1 MAAEQKQPGSSGHV
15 CRICRSPFGGD
26 TFIAR
31 EMRLGTRDQF
41 EYWECAQ
48 CGCVQ
53 ILEVPENLDEYYPRG
68 NFSFKPHHVL
78 GRNLLRRALDR
89 RRVRQALGADDWL
102 GKLINRLLKPLDYVD
117 WCRFAQIG
125 TDARVLD
132 VGCGAGKL
140 PLRMKLGGF
149 KACAGIDPHIDA
161 DIEYAAGVHVY
172 KKEISELA
180 AELPGEFDF
189 IMFHHSLEHVADPH
203 AALNAARTLL
213 APGGKLLIRIP
224 VAGSFAWRRYGENW
238 VQLDPPR
245 HLWLPTVDGM
255 HRLAAENGFSLARA
269 RHDSTVLQFV
279 GSELYQRNIPLSAS
293 RKEKDILNSKAL
305 RRFEDAVRRLNED
318 ADGDQAVF
326 VLIAI

>member
-1 MAAEQKQPGSSGHV
+1 MAAEQKQPGRSGHV
-15 CRICRSPFGGD
+15 CRVCRTPFSGD

-41 EYWECAQ
+41 EYWECGQ

-68 NFSFKPHHVL
+68 YFSFKPHHVL
-78 GRNLLRRALDR
+78 GRNLLGRALDR

-102 GKLINRLLKPLDYVD
+102 GKMINRLLKPLDYVD

-125 TDARVLD
+125 IDARVLD

-149 KACAGIDPHIDA
+149 KACAGVDPHIDA
-161 DIEYAAGVHVY
+161 DIEYAVGVHIY

-180 AELPGEFDF
+180 AERPGEFDF
-189 IMFHHSLEHVADPH
+189 IMFHHSLEHVVDPH
-203 AALNAARTLL
+203 AALKAARTLL

-255 HRLAAENGFSLARA
+255 HRLAAESGFSLARA
-269 RHDSTVLQFV
+269 RHDSTVQQFI

-293 RKEKDILNSKAL
+293 RK
-305 RRFEDAVRRLNED
+305 
-318 ADGDQAVF
+318 
-326 VLIAI
+326 